1 MLYVFIAL
9 QTQCLYLLHSD
20 ITICYDMY
28 VCVSSLLCC
37 SVLYQANRIVEEAK
51 AALAPFGE
59 KAVPLQA
66 LADFIVARKN

>member
-1 MLYVFIAL
+1 
-9 QTQCLYLLHSD
+9 
-20 ITICYDMY
+20 MY